1 MQARTVERD
10 GLMRFKD
17 FQGRWRRCQVCQEN
31 KQNDLSFYSD
41 LEKNSLDMWL
51 L

>member
-17 FQGRWRRCQVCQEN
+17 FQGRWQVCQEN
-31 KQNDLSFYSD
+31 KQNVLSFYSD